1 MKIAFYST
9 HKYDKESFQK
19 INGHNHNIKYIDFQ
33 LNLETVNYATGY
45 DAVCIFVNDVCNNEV
60 INELHK
66 IGVKHILLRCAG
78 FNNVDV
84 SYAESL
90 SVNAV
95 RVPEYSPNAVAEHAV
110 ALLLTL
116 NRKIHK
122 AYNRV
127 REGNFN
133 LEHLTGFDLKGKTIG
148 VLGYGKIG
156 QVFAKIMQGFDTNV
170 LIYDP
175 FIKQEDLNS
184 GQILVTLE
192 TLFTKS
198 DIISLHCPFNNDTQH
213 IINEQSLKIMKDG
226 VFIVNTSRGGLIDT
240 KCIIK
245 ALKTKKVGA
254 LAIDVYEFER
264 DIFFKDLSDN
274 IIQDDFFERLNTFPN
289 VLITGHQAFLTHEAL
304 HNIAEITLNNAT
316 ELEKTGKCQNKVIV

>member
-19 INGHNHNIKYIDFQ
+19 INGHYHNIKYIEFQ

-84 SYAESL
+84 SYAETL
-90 SVNAV
+90 GMNIV

-170 LIYDP
+170 LVYDP
-175 FIKQEDLNS
+175 FIKQEDLND
-184 GQILVTLE
+184 GQTLVTLE

-213 IINEQSLKIMKDG
+213 IINEHSLKIMKDG

-316 ELEKTGKCQNKVIV
+316 ELEKTRKCQNKVIV